1 MKRALSFFSPR
12 HSFTLFI
19 FRLTG
24 PSVLSRR
31 ASSDVRL
38 GMGYV
43 PDGVS
48 PEQWKKMQE
57 KEKQKKVSIVFGFH
71 HCSIHASVDW

>member
-1 MKRALSFFSPR
+1 
-12 HSFTLFI
+12 
-19 FRLTG
+19 
-24 PSVLSRR
+24 
-31 ASSDVRL
+31 
-38 GMGYV
+38 MGYV